1 MSSAAV
7 STGQGLSLHGI
18 GVRFGGLVALDDV
31 SLDVAPGRTLGVIG
45 PNGAGKTTLFNVV
58 CGFVRPSAGSMTW
71 LGEPLQPRPHRL
83 ARLGIGRTLQ
93 SVGLFAGLS
102 VVENVMAGAP
112 HVGGNGF
119 TPTLFAMPRAD
130 RAERRLYEAAMMH
143 LDRLGIARYAG
154 AFPGALPFAV
164 QKRVALARALI
175 AKPKLLLLDEP
186 AAGLGADEVEEL
198 AATIRELP
206 RHVEHDATDDGDV
219 STETGAVPSET
230 SHGPSVTSHVPLQT
244 SGDPAVRGQQPA
256 SGGCAVML
264 VEHHV
269 DLVMRVCDEVVVL
282 DFGRVI
288 ASGDPATVR
297 ASAAVTKAYLGTA
310 ADAEPDGS
318 DLAVD
323 IAALDDADGAPSSTE
338 GSASGD
344 GGEIR

>member
-31 SLDVAPGRTLGVIG
+31 SLHVAPGRTLGVIG

-130 RAERRLYEAAMMH
+130 RAERRLYETAMMH

-206 RHVEHDATDDGDV
+206 RHVEPDATEDG
-219 STETGAVPSET
+219 GVPSET
-230 SHGPSVTSHVPLQT
+230 SDGPSVTTHVPSQT
-244 SGDPAVRGQQPA
+244 SGDSAVGGQHPA

-318 DLAVD
+318 GLAVD
-323 IAALDDADGAPSSTE
+323 IAALDDSDGAPSGTE
-338 GSASGD
+338 GSALGEAGD
-344 GGEIR
+344 SR